1 MAELSTTL
9 AGCRI
14 TALASLTMMMMAV
27 PAAKADWAYTK
38 WGMSPEQIAKASN
51 AGVHIVPEAQR
62 KTVEEANL
70 RTGAEGIYK
79 DGDVDVNVAFAFDAK
94 NGGLECVF
102 YTVLDSAKNSALRD
116 LMTKRY
122 GEPNGHSDIPA
133 IGMIAMNWQ
142 KPTDEIDLQCVKD
155 NPAGVSHCK
164 LSKA

>member
-1 MAELSTTL
+1 MVEFTTTL
-9 AGCRI
+9 DGCRI
-14 TALASLTMMMMAV
+14 VLLASVAIILFV

-38 WGMSPEQIAKASN
+38 WGMSPEQIARASSG
-51 AGVHIVPEAQR
+51 GVHAIPEAERQ
-62 KTVEEANL
+62 TNEEANL

-79 DGDVDVNVAFAFDAK
+79 DGDVDLRVAFAFDAK
-94 NGGLECVF
+94 NGGLKCVF
-102 YTVLDSAKNSALRD
+102 YTVVDSAKNSALRD

-142 KPTDEIDLQCVKD
+142 KPTDEIDLQWVKD

-164 LSKA
+164 KT